1 MDKSGKRLG
10 VAMLTV
16 VVVLGLNALAV
27 LSGAADGTYSR
38 LFGYQP
44 DRDLVATRA
53 ETAAPEPVSSAT
65 ECAQSRPKR
74 PYPRSLVAVAGTHS
88 NSGRVARMC

>member
-16 VVVLGLNALAV
+16 VVVLGLNAFAV
-27 LSGAADGTYSR
+27 LSGAADSTYAR

-53 ETAAPEPVSSAT
+53 ETAAPEPVSSAM
-65 ECAQSRPKR
+65 ECAQSRPKQ
-74 PYPRSLVAVAGTHS
+74 PYTRSLVAVAGTPS